1 TVPPIANTISSAT
14 IAISGSGLGTLSAT
28 ATTDSTGTYS
38 DTGSAPAAPAGAKT
52 LNADYAGLTPAANTY
67 NAATTQTQSYNTK
80 NHDTT
85 LTLASIAGLKWS
97 FPYTGGSAVTG
108 TLVDADAA
116 STVPPIAKIGRAS
129 CRERSYIGLG
139 TLSAKATTES
149 TGTYSDTV
157 SAPAAPAGAKTLN
170 ADYAGLTPAANTYN
184 AATTQTESYNA
195 NVHGVPLSLASIAG
209 LKWSFPYTGGSAVTG
224 TLVDADAA
232 STVPPIA

>member
-1 TVPPIANTISSAT
+1 MFFFNDTADTEIYYLSLHDALPIS
-14 IAISGSGLGTLSAT
+14 
-28 ATTDSTGTYS
+28 
-38 DTGSAPAAPAGAKT
+38 AGAKT

-116 STVPPIAKIGRAS
+116 STVPPIANTISSATIAISGS
-129 CRERSYIGLG
+129 GLG
-139 TLSAKATTES
+139 TLSAIFSTDS
-149 TGTYSDTV
+149 TGTDIYTLTLHDALPIS
-157 SAPAAPAGAKTLN
+157 KTLN

-184 AATTQTESYNA
+184 AATTA
-195 NVHGVPLSLASIAG
+195 
-209 LKWSFPYTGGSAVTG
+209 
-224 TLVDADAA
+224 
-232 STVPPIA
+232 

>member
-1 TVPPIANTISSAT
+1 MFFFNDTADTEIYYLSLHDALPIS
-14 IAISGSGLGTLSAT
+14 
-28 ATTDSTGTYS
+28 
-38 DTGSAPAAPAGAKT
+38 AGAKT

-116 STVPPIAKIGRAS
+116 STVPPIANTISSATIAIS
-129 CRERSYIGLG
+129 LYCLH
-139 TLSAKATTES
+139 TLSSTATTYF
-149 TGTYSDTV
+149 TGTYSDTG

-170 ADYAGLTPAANTYN
+170 ADYAGLTPAANTFFFN
-184 AATTQTESYNA
+184 DTATTEIYT
-195 NVHGVPLSLASIAG
+195 LSLHDALPISSIAG

-232 STVPPIA
+232 STVPPIANTIS